1 MLFRRETEE
10 ARANAWLGRVLLVR
24 PMSFAILTGASAAI
38 VVAMLAYF
46 IHGEYT
52 RKARVAGVIAPVHG
66 VVRIVAPQ
74 AGVVQA
80 LAVAE
85 GETIDA
91 GATII
96 TLADAR
102 VSDRHEAVGLAIAS
116 RLADRFQALSLQRAQ
131 VLSAMRSEQAL
142 ISRRRAALDREASL
156 LGNELATQSR
166 RGDLARHALD
176 RAVDLARTGFVSP
189 AGVDRERDAVLE
201 NESRIEAMRRTRAG
215 LLREAEGADLEA
227 QSAYARAQS
236 QVAAID
242 AQLAALDQ
250 ERVERQ
256 LQYRATI
263 VSPTPGFVATILVE
277 PGQAIAAGTTV
288 ATLIPADD
296 RLEAQLFAPSRSI
309 GFVRSGQEVLVRFL
323 AYPHQKFGS
332 HPARIVAIASSPL
345 PPPEMGYVPPDGT
358 REPLYRIKAALKSQ
372 TISAY
377 GRSEPLQAGMQ
388 VEADIQLD
396 RRRLIEW
403 IFEPVLSLAGRT

>member
-24 PMSFAILTGASAAI
+24 PLSFALLTMVSAAI
-38 VVAMLAYF
+38 VIAMLAYF
-46 IHGEYT
+46 IYGEYT
-52 RKARVAGVIAPVHG
+52 RKARVAGVIAPAHG

-74 AGVVQA
+74 AGVVQS
-80 LAVAE
+80 LSVTE
-85 GETIDA
+85 GESIEA

-102 VSDRHEAVGLAIAS
+102 VSEHHESIGIAIAA
-116 RLADRFQALSLQRAQ
+116 RLTDRFQALALQRGQ
-131 VLSAMRSEQAL
+131 VLAAMRSEQTL

-156 LGNELATQSR
+156 LGNELATQAR
-166 RGDLARHALD
+166 RADLARQALD
-176 RAVDLARTGFVSP
+176 RALDLARTGFLSP
-189 AGVDRERDAVLE
+189 AAVDRERDALLE
-201 NESRIEAMRRTRAG
+201 HESRYEAMRRTRHG
-215 LLREAEGADLEA
+215 LLREAESADLEA
-227 QSAYARAQS
+227 RSAFARAQA
-236 QVAAID
+236 QIAAID

-263 VSPTPGFVATILVE
+263 VSPTTGYVAAILVE
-277 PGQAIAAGTTV
+277 SGQAIAAGTMV
-288 ATLIPADD
+288 ATLIPSND

-309 GFVRSGQEVLVRFL
+309 GFVRAGQEVLVRFL

-332 HPARIVAIASSPL
+332 HKARIVAVASSPL
-345 PPPEMGYVPPDGT
+345 SPPEMGYTPPDGT
-358 REPLYRIKAALKSQ
+358 REPLYRIKASLASQ
-372 TISAY
+372 TVNAY
-377 GRSEPLQAGMQ
+377 GRSEPLQPGMQ

>member
-1 MLFRRETEE
+1 
-10 ARANAWLGRVLLVR
+10 
-24 PMSFAILTGASAAI
+24 
-38 VVAMLAYF
+38 
-46 IHGEYT
+46 
-52 RKARVAGVIAPVHG
+52 

-80 LAVAE
+80 LSVAE
-85 GETIDA
+85 GESIEA

-96 TLADAR
+96 ALADAR
-102 VSDRHEAVGLAIAS
+102 ITDRHEAAGLAIAA
-116 RLADRFQALSLQRAQ
+116 RLADRLQALSLQRAQ

-156 LGNELATQSR
+156 LGNELSTQSR
-166 RGDLARHALD
+166 RVDLARNALD
-176 RAVDLARTGFVSP
+176 RAIDLARTGFVSP
-189 AGVDRERDAVLE
+189 AGVDRERDAMLDH
-201 NESRIEAMRRTRAG
+201 ESRIEAMRRTRAG

-250 ERVERQ
+250 ERIERQ
-256 LQYRATI
+256 LQYRAMI
-263 VSPTPGFVATILVE
+263 VSPTTGSVATILVE

-309 GFVRSGQEVLVRFL
+309 GFVRAGQEVLVRFL

-332 HPARIVAIASSPL
+332 HQARIVAIASSPL